1 MRRLYD
7 WVLHWADTPYAV
19 PALFCL
25 SFAESSCFP
34 IPPDVLL
41 IALCIGEVQK
51 SYRFAAWCAVASV
64 LGGIAG
70 YGIGYGLWDQ
80 EPVRQ
85 FFYRWVPGVSEA
97 NVTKVSGL
105 YEQYSFWVVF
115 AAAFTPI
122 PYKVFTILAGVCSI
136 DLGMFVLASAI
147 GRSARFFLV
156 AWLFRTY
163 GPAIR
168 GFIERRFAL
177 VTIAGTALLVGGF
190 AAIKFVL

>member
-19 PALFCL
+19 PALFWL

-41 IALCIGEVQK
+41 IALCIGEVKK
-51 SYRFAAWCAVASV
+51 SYKFAAWCALASV
-64 LGGIAG
+64 LGGLAG

-122 PYKVFTILAGVCSI
+122 PYKVFTILAGVCHI
-136 DLGMFVLASAI
+136 HLGMFVLASAI

-168 GFIERRFAL
+168 CFIERRFAL